1 MPDPS
6 SSSAPDTVLRGG
18 RLRPALLGAALLL
31 LLAVATAGAGWWAA
45 AASRAA
51 IATASSHILAAEA
64 LLSALKDVETGQR
77 GFVLVGDEAF
87 LAPYHDGRAKV
98 GKLLD
103 TLEADAA
110 PAQKARA
117 QKAPAQ
123 DAPAEGAPTE
133 VTAAG
138 GAPAED
144 AAAEGQL
151 TAGSL
156 RRLAEAKLAW
166 TERVLD
172 AQRQG
177 GRDAALRLI
186 ETRDGKVLMDAART
200 EVARVQQATQE
211 QLARLDA
218 QSERRS
224 AWLTVLSL
232 AAALA
237 ACLLL
242 ALYARQRRRAE
253 RRATALLDGVL
264 EHAPVGLGFLDS
276 ALRLDHA
283 NKALAMLGE
292 RVLGARGGRLPEEL
306 REQIEPR
313 LRLVLEGGRAQSD
326 VEVTLR
332 PGGPDGPARY
342 LMMSFFPLRDKAG
355 ARRPL
360 EGVGLVATDITARHR
375 MEDRLRRSE
384 ARLRMIVDSVPQLA
398 WMTDAEGEI
407 QWYNRRWYDFTGS
420 TAEEMRGSGW
430 QKVHHPD
437 HLEAATR
444 KFRAAIAAGEAWEDT
459 FPLRG
464 ADGHYRWFL
473 SRALPLRD
481 APDAEFPEGRLIGW
495 FGTNTDIT
503 EMREA
508 EESLTLAKAAAEE
521 ANRAK
526 SQFIANMSH
535 ELRTP
540 LSAVIGYSEMLEEEA
555 ADLAGG
561 DAFRDDLAKINA
573 NARHLLSLINDVLD
587 LSKIE
592 AGKMEVQAED
602 FDAAALLREVAET
615 VGALVDKKGNR
626 LDVEIAPGLPEMHS
640 DPVKLRQCLFNLLG
654 NAAKFTERGR
664 ITLSAA
670 PAPERPGWLT
680 FRVADTGIGM
690 TREQLDK
697 LFQRFT
703 QADASTTRRFGG
715 TGLGLAI
722 TKAFASMLGGHIDV
736 ASEAGK
742 GTTFTIELPVDLRDI
757 RVEED
762 DAAVQAG
769 EATLAADEAAAAGR
783 AGLVL
788 LVDDDVATRD
798 LLARFLRREGFAVRS
813 AADGKTGLEMARQL
827 RPSAILLDV
836 MMPRLDGW
844 AVLSSLKAD
853 PELADTPVVMV
864 TVVQERG
871 LAFSLGAADYLNKP
885 VEWSRLKQVLDRYR
899 VQPYPGVALVV
910 DRDTEQRAELRR
922 LLEREGWAV
931 EEADG
936 APAALA
942 RMTAAPPPALL
953 LVEVQDKDGDGF
965 ALIQEL
971 RRRAEWRALPIIA
984 LTGGGVDEAELR
996 RLRATVHEVSPG
1008 EESIP
1013 EDLVL
1018 ELRRIATAP
1027 HAAAPAAAPGLA
1039 AAGTEGETR

>member
-1 MPDPS
+1 MPDSDRSPDPS
-6 SSSAPDTVLRGG
+6 PSSGSGRRGG
-18 RLRPALLGAALLL
+18 RLRLTLAAAALLL
-31 LLAVATAGAGWWAA
+31 LLAIGTGLAGWWAA
-45 AASRAA
+45 ATSRAA
-51 IATASSHILAAEA
+51 IAQASAHVLAAEA

-77 GFVLVGDEAF
+77 GFVLAGDEAF
-87 LAPYHDGRAKV
+87 LAPYHDGRARV
-98 GKLLD
+98 GAL
-103 TLEADAA
+103 LEAL
-110 PAQKARA
+110 
-117 QKAPAQ
+117 
-123 DAPAEGAPTE
+123 E
-133 VTAAG
+133 TAAG
-138 GAPAED
+138 
-144 AAAEGQL
+144 EGL
-151 TAGSL
+151 AAGSL

-177 GRDAALRLI
+177 GRDAALRLT
-186 ETRDGKVLMDAART
+186 ETREGKVLMDAART
-200 EVARVQQATQE
+200 EVARVQQETQE
-211 QLARLDA
+211 RLAQLER
-218 QSERRS
+218 QNERRS
-224 AWLTVLSL
+224 AWLTALSL
-232 AAALA
+232 SAALA

-242 ALYARQRRRAE
+242 ALYARRRRRAE

-264 EHAPVGLGFLDS
+264 EHAPVGLGFLDRD
-276 ALRLDHA
+276 LRLEHA
-283 NKALAMLGE
+283 NKALAMLDE
-292 RVLGARGGRLPEEL
+292 RVLGARGGRLPEEV

-332 PGGPDGPARY
+332 PGGPERPARH
-342 LMMSFFPLRDKAG
+342 LMMSFFPLRGSASSN
-355 ARRPL
+355 RPL

-398 WMTDAEGEI
+398 WMTDPEGEI
-407 QWYNRRWYDFTGS
+407 QWYNRRWYDYTGS
-420 TAEEMRGSGW
+420 TPEEMRGSGW
-430 QKVHHPD
+430 QTLQHPD
-437 HLEAATR
+437 HRDAVTQR
-444 KFRAAIAAGEAWEDT
+444 FRAAIAAGEAWEDT

-464 ADGHYRWFL
+464 ADGNYRWFL

-508 EESLTLAKAAAEE
+508 EESLALAKAAAEE

-561 DAFRDDLAKINA
+561 EAFREDLAKIHA

-602 FDAAALLREVAET
+602 FDTAALLREVAET
-615 VGALVDKKGNR
+615 VGALVDKKNNT
-626 LDVEIAPGLPEMHS
+626 LELAIDPALPPMHS

-664 ITLSAA
+664 VTLSAA
-670 PAPERPGWLT
+670 PAEGRPGWLT

-722 TKAFASMLGGHIDV
+722 TKAFTSMLGGHIDV
-736 ASEAGK
+736 TSEAGK
-742 GTTFTIELPVDLRDI
+742 GATFTIALPADLREI
-757 RVEED
+757 RIEED

-769 EATLAADEAAAAGR
+769 EAALAADEAAAASR

-813 AADGKTGLEMARQL
+813 ASDGKTGLAMARQL

-844 AVLSSLKAD
+844 AVLSALKAD
-853 PELADTPVVMV
+853 PALADIPVVML

-871 LAFSLGAADYLNKP
+871 LAFSLGAADYLDKP

-899 VQPYPGVALVV
+899 AQPEPGVAVVV
-910 DRDTEQRAELRR
+910 DHDAEQRTELRR
-922 LLEREGWAV
+922 LLEREGWTV
-931 EEADG
+931 EEAADAQG
-936 APAALA
+936 ALA
-942 RMTAAPPPALL
+942 RMAMAPAPALL
-953 LVEVQDKDGDGF
+953 LAEVQDKGGDGF

-971 RRRAEWRALPIIA
+971 RRRAEWRSLPIIA
-984 LTGGGVDEAELR
+984 LTNGGVDEAELH
-996 RLRATVHEVSPG
+996 RLRATVQAVPPG
-1008 EESIP
+1008 EENIP

-1018 ELRRIATAP
+1018 ELRRIA
-1027 HAAAPAAAPGLA
+1027 AAPQAEAPADAPGLA
-1039 AAGTEGETR
+1039 PAGTEGETR